1 MSQSR
6 NESTPLMSHFGAP
19 PLIFI
24 ILRFC
29 EKKNIRNRKI
39 MVETV
44 QERMKRIEEQ
54 KKYIKEHEGLYK
66 KAFLK

>member
-1 MSQSR
+1 
-6 NESTPLMSHFGAP
+6 
-19 PLIFI
+19 
-24 ILRFC
+24 
-29 EKKNIRNRKI
+29 